1 MDDIASYTATAEELL
16 AATDVV
22 NAACARAQLQRPRAS
37 AEQIV
42 MHVAVQQEVARVR
55 ERARAH
61 DELEQAAWTL
71 HGLYEELWAAR
82 DGLHE
87 TISFLMGGFRASGS
101 REVLV
106 DTSLPPEGRFAEL
119 QQRVRQAAD
128 ELQELDETLMDQQG
142 TAWRQ
147 SHWTDEVSHEDALV
161 FDQSSV
167 GSLSSGSRK

>member
-61 DELEQAAWTL
+61 DELEQAEVTEW
-71 HGLYEELWAAR
+71 R
-82 DGLHE
+82 
-87 TISFLMGGFRASGS
+87 MGWGGTS
-101 REVLV
+101 RKK
-106 DTSLPPEGRFAEL
+106 GR
-119 QQRVRQAAD
+119 RVRQSGRIS
-128 ELQELDETLMDQQG
+128 G
-142 TAWRQ
+142 T
-147 SHWTDEVSHEDALV
+147 SP
-161 FDQSSV
+161 
-167 GSLSSGSRK
+167 